1 MFVIGLSVRL
11 SVCLSS
17 LSAMAFTLAPS
28 LGSMEGKTPL
38 KGHEMNYLLR

>member
-1 MFVIGLSVRL
+1 MIGMSVCL

-28 LGSMEGKTPL
+28 LGSMEGKTSL
-38 KGHEMNYLLR
+38 KGHELNYLLR